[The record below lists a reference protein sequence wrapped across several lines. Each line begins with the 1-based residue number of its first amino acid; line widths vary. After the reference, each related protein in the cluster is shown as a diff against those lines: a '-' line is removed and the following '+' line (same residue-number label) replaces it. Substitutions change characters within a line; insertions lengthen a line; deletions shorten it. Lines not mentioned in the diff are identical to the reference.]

1 MNWIG
6 FTIGYGVSMYE
17 SLSKITT
24 EHCVF
29 KANSLS
35 FWFSLMGLMIIPIWY
50 SCGWGQ
56 GQISNMK
63 VMVNGMVIM
72 SVYKGPVVSE
82 DINLSNNPHINFFQ
96 KYRAQYLGE
105 KSTYCERKITVL
117 RLLWYF
123 LFTFINCRWVAI
135 KCNYCK
141 VSNDSTLHQGS
152 SVIMCQKSAAC
163 KC

>member
-1 MNWIG
+1 MV
-6 FTIGYGVSMYE
+6 FPC
-17 SLSKITT
+17 TT
-24 EHCVF
+24 PCQKLQQNTAYKRHIICHF
-29 KANSLS
+29 GL
-35 FWFSLMGLMIIPIWY
+35 LGLMIIPIWY
-50 SCGWGQ
+50 FCGWGQ

-123 LFTFINCRWVAI
+123 LFTFINCRWVTI

>member
-1 MNWIG
+1 MYWH
-6 FTIGYGVSMYE
+6 VS
-17 SLSKITT
+17 LL
-24 EHCVF
+24 VGW
-29 KANSLS
+29 L
-35 FWFSLMGLMIIPIWY
+35 LVIIFIIISSVRRNVSSPFNISIWY
-50 SCGWGQ
+50 FLGWGQ

-96 KYRAQYLGE
+96 KYRAQCLGE

-117 RLLWYF
+117 KLLWYF
-123 LFTFINCRWVAI
+123 LFTFINCRWVTI